1 MATVYEEL
9 TADSTRGSRDGRLV
23 GTAPSD
29 VKHQLDATPPL
40 RAAPGPPPAPPNAQ
54 PQASLR
60 GENHSLRSWGGNKS
74 GLGPLV
80 LGLRFSARG
89 LAREPKSPPSGN
101 KTGGELRSIVGPPRS
116 PRATGGKVPQRRSR
130 WGRGAL
136 LRWQERPPPTS
147 SISLTPPP
155 PLPGCTRPP
164 SGSPQRSASGF
175 AQGREPLA
183 SPGTPLPPSEYSPQR
198 RASPSWGE
206 KRTRPPPGEET
217 GPTFEIIGALLHASR
232 VRGPGLSYPQPKTD
246 NRQQPACGLYQLSAV
261 SSSQRT
267 STASTSASRSPELS
281 MR

>member
-1 MATVYEEL
+1 MAGWWERPPPTSSISL
-9 TADSTRGSRDGRLV
+9 T
-23 GTAPSD
+23 PP
-29 VKHQLDATPPL
+29 PPL

-60 GENHSLRSWGGNKS
+60 GENHSLRSRGEETRAA
-74 GLGPLV
+74 LGRWFSV
-80 LGLRFSARG
+80 LGSRQEGWPASRRAHLLATRREASSAPLLVPPG
-89 LAREPKSPPSGN
+89 AR
-101 KTGGELRSIVGPPRS
+101 
-116 PRATGGKVPQRRSR
+116 RATLGGKYRSGEVAGVGGL
-130 WGRGAL
+130 W
-136 LRWQERPPPTS
+136 LRWQERPPPAS

-155 PLPGCTRPP
+155 PFPGCTRPP
-164 SGSPQRSASGF
+164 SGSPQSSASGF
-175 AQGREPLA
+175 AQGRESLA
-183 SPGTPLPPSEYSPQR
+183 SPETPLPPSEYSPQR

-232 VRGPGLSYPQPKTD
+232 VRRPGLSYPQPKTD
-246 NRQQPACGLYQLSAV
+246 NRQQPACGLCQLSAV